1 MGAVY
6 DKYYNEVY
14 KDACAVAAEN
24 FAGYLENNDNDFES
38 DSVLDDVWDEF
49 YEDLF
54 MDDSVTGNASGS
66 YWFNSK
72 KAEESLGEFIWDEDI
87 VWLLEEMGDS
97 VADVVKR
104 GPEVTDVIIRCG
116 MLGQVEDDVW
126 DYVEE
131 LMKE

>member
-14 KDACAVAAEN
+14 NDARDVASEN
-24 FAGYLENNDNDFES
+24 FVGYLENSDDF
-38 DSVLDDVWDEF
+38 DDAFDEF

-72 KAEESLGEFIWDEDI
+72 KAEESLGEFIWDKDI
-87 VWLLEEMGDS
+87 VWLFEEMGYTIE
-97 VADVVKR
+97 DVIKC
-104 GPEVTDVIIRCG
+104 GPEATDVIIRCA
-116 MLGQVEDDVW
+116 MLYDVESAVKNYVW
-126 DYVEE
+126 E
-131 LMKE
+131 MFS

>member
-6 DKYYNEVY
+6 DKYYKEVY
-14 KDACAVAAEN
+14 NDACAVAAEN
-24 FAGYLENNDNDFES
+24 FENS
-38 DSVLDDVWDEF
+38 DSDYAWDEF

-54 MDDSVTGNASGS
+54 IDDSVTGNASGS

-87 VWLLEEMGDS
+87 VGLLEEMGDS
-97 VADVVKR
+97 VEDVVKR
-104 GPEVTDVIIRCG
+104 GPEVVDVIIRCA
-116 MLGQVEDDVW
+116 MLGHVESDVR

>member
-6 DKYYNEVY
+6 DKYYKEVY
-14 KDACAVAAEN
+14 NDACAVAAEN
-24 FAGYLENNDNDFES
+24 FYGYLENNSDFES
-38 DSVLDDVWDEF
+38 DSVLDDAWDEF

-54 MDDSVTGNASGS
+54 VDDSVTGNGSGS

-87 VWLLEEMGDS
+87 VWLLEAMGGNIENI
-97 VADVVKR
+97 VKR
-104 GPEVTDVIIRCG
+104 GPEVTDVIIRCE
-116 MLGQVEDDVW
+116 MLGQVEGDVR

>member
-6 DKYYNEVY
+6 DKYYKEVY
-14 KDACAVAAEN
+14 NDACAVATEN
-24 FAGYLENNDNDFES
+24 FFGYLESNDNDF
-38 DSVLDDVWDEF
+38 DDAWDEF

-54 MDDSVTGNASGS
+54 VDDSVTGNGSGS

-87 VWLLEEMGDS
+87 VWLLDEIGDS
-97 VADVVKR
+97 IADVIKQ
-104 GPEVTDVIIRCG
+104 GPEVADVIIRCE
-116 MLGQVEDDVW
+116 MLGQVEGDVR

>member
-14 KDACAVAAEN
+14 NDARNVAAEN
-24 FAGYLENNDNDFES
+24 FVGYLDDNYDFNDAW
-38 DSVLDDVWDEF
+38 DVF

-54 MDDSVTGNASGS
+54 RDDSVTGNASGS

-87 VWLLEEMGDS
+87 ILLLEEMGYTIE
-97 VADVVKR
+97 DVIKR
-104 GPEVTDVIIRCG
+104 GPEATDVIIRCA
-116 MLGQVEDDVW
+116 MLSSVCEDIR
-126 DYVEE
+126 DYVCEM
-131 LMKE
+131 LS

>member
-14 KDACAVAAEN
+14 NDARDVASEN
-24 FAGYLENNDNDFES
+24 FYGYLENNDDFNDA
-38 DSVLDDVWDEF
+38 WDEF
-49 YEDLF
+49 YEDLY

-87 VWLLEEMGDS
+87 ILLLEEMGYTIE
-97 VADVVKR
+97 DVIKR
-104 GPEVTDVIIRCG
+104 GPEATDVIIRCAMLSSVCEDIRDYVCE
-116 MLGQVEDDVW
+116 MLG
-126 DYVEE
+126 
-131 LMKE
+131 

>member
-6 DKYYNEVY
+6 DKYYKEVY
-14 KDACAVAAEN
+14 NDACAVADEN
-24 FAGYLENNDNDFES
+24 FCGYLETNGNDFN
-38 DSVLDDVWDEF
+38 DVWDEF

-87 VWLLEEMGDS
+87 VWLLGEMGDRIE
-97 VADVVKR
+97 DVVKR
-104 GPEVTDVIIRCG
+104 GPEVTDVIIRCA
-116 MLGQVEDDVW
+116 MLSSVCEDVR
-126 DYVEE
+126 DYVRE
-131 LMKE
+131 MFS

>member
-14 KDACAVAAEN
+14 DDARDVAAEN
-24 FAGYLENNDNDFES
+24 FVYYLENNDDFNDA
-38 DSVLDDVWDEF
+38 WDEF

-66 YWFNSK
+66 YWSNSK

-87 VWLLEEMGDS
+87 ILLLEEMGYTIE
-97 VADVVKR
+97 DVIKR
-104 GPEVTDVIIRCG
+104 GPEAMDVIIRCAMLSSVCEDIRDFVCE
-116 MLGQVEDDVW
+116 MLG
-126 DYVEE
+126 
-131 LMKE
+131 

>member
-14 KDACAVAAEN
+14 NDARDVASEN
-24 FAGYLENNDNDFES
+24 FVCYLENNDDFNDA
-38 DSVLDDVWDEF
+38 WDAF

-87 VWLLEEMGDS
+87 ILLLEEMGYIIE
-97 VADVVKR
+97 DVIKR
-104 GPEVTDVIIRCG
+104 GPEATDVIIRCA
-116 MLGQVEDDVW
+116 MLSSVCEDIR
-126 DYVEE
+126 DYACEM
-131 LMKE
+131 LN

>member
-14 KDACAVAAEN
+14 NDARDVASEN
-24 FAGYLENNDNDFES
+24 FVDYLENNDDFNDA
-38 DSVLDDVWDEF
+38 WDAF

-72 KAEESLGEFIWDEDI
+72 KAEESLGGFIWDEDI
-87 VWLLEEMGDS
+87 VWLLGEMGYTIE
-97 VADVVKR
+97 DVVKR
-104 GPEVTDVIIRCG
+104 GPEVVDVIIRCA
-116 MLGQVEDDVW
+116 MLYHVEDAVKK
-126 DYVEE
+126 YVCE
-131 LMKE
+131 MFS

>member
-14 KDACAVAAEN
+14 NDARNVVDEN
-24 FAGYLENNDNDFES
+24 FDSYLEVGGE
-38 DSVLDDVWDEF
+38 LDDAWDEF

-66 YWFNSK
+66 YWFSRK

-87 VWLLEEMGDS
+87 VWLLGEMGYTIE
-97 VADVVKR
+97 DVVKR
-104 GPEVTDVIIRCG
+104 GPEVTDVIIRCA
-116 MLGQVEDDVW
+116 MLSSACEDVKEYVW
-126 DYVEE
+126 K
-131 LMKE
+131 MFS

>member
-6 DKYYNEVY
+6 GKYYKEVY
-14 KDACAVAAEN
+14 NDACAVAAED
-24 FAGYLENNDNDFES
+24 FYGYLENNSDF
-38 DSVLDDVWDEF
+38 DDAWDEF

-54 MDDSVTGNASGS
+54 IDDSVTGNASGS

-104 GPEVTDVIIRCG
+104 GPEVADVIIRCG
-116 MLGQVEDDVW
+116 MLGHVESDVR

-131 LMKE
+131 LMEE

>member
-24 FAGYLENNDNDFES
+24 FAGYLENNDDF
-38 DSVLDDVWDEF
+38 DDAWEEF

-54 MDDSVTGNASGS
+54 IDDSVTGNGSGS
-66 YWFNSK
+66 YWFNRK

-87 VWLLEEMGDS
+87 KWLLWDMGYTIEET
-97 VADVVKR
+97 VKR
-104 GPEVTDVIIRCG
+104 GPEVADVIIRCA
-116 MLGQVEDDVW
+116 MLG
-126 DYVEE
+126 YVEGAV
-131 LMKE
+131 KEYTWERFN

>member
-6 DKYYNEVY
+6 NKYYKEVY
-14 KDACAVAAEN
+14 KDACDVAAEN
-24 FAGYLENNDNDFES
+24 FDGYMENNSDF
-38 DSVLDDVWDEF
+38 DDAWDEF

-72 KAEESLGEFIWDEDI
+72 KAEESLGEFVWDEDI
-87 VWLLEEMGDS
+87 VWLLEEMGDNI
-97 VADVVKR
+97 ADVVER
-104 GPEVTDVIIRCG
+104 GPEVVDVTIRCG
-116 MLGQVEDDVW
+116 MLGHVENDVR

>member
-6 DKYYNEVY
+6 DKYYKEVY
-14 KDACAVAAEN
+14 KDACDAVDEN
-24 FAGYLENNDNDFES
+24 FDSYLEVGGDLEDA
-38 DSVLDDVWDEF
+38 WDAF

-87 VWLLEEMGDS
+87 IWLLDEMGDTIEE
-97 VADVVKR
+97 VVKR
-104 GPEVTDVIIRCG
+104 GPEVADVIIRCA
-116 MLGQVEDDVW
+116 MLYHVEDAVKKYVW
-126 DYVEE
+126 EIFS
-131 LMKE
+131 

>member
-14 KDACAVAAEN
+14 NDARDVASEN
-24 FAGYLENNDNDFES
+24 FVGYLENNDDFNDA
-38 DSVLDDVWDEF
+38 WDEF

-87 VWLLEEMGDS
+87 ILLLEEMGYIIE
-97 VADVVKR
+97 DVIKR
-104 GPEVTDVIIRCG
+104 GPEATDVIIRCA
-116 MLGQVEDDVW
+116 MLSSVCEDVR
-126 DYVEE
+126 DYVCEM
-131 LMKE
+131 LN